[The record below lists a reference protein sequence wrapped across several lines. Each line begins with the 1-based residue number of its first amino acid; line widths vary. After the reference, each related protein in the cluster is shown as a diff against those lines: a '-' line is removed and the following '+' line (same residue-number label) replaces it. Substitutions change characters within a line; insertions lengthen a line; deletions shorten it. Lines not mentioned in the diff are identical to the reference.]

1 MLKKIKD
8 KIKTSLY
15 RTRNYLFAKSSKNL
29 MHLLIRT
36 CKIHIHGLQEFV
48 HQAETDK
55 CILMLWHNRL
65 AIAPYVLTKY
75 APHLQYAAL
84 VSASRDGQILS
95 TLIHSYKQGN
105 TIQVPHLGRYQALQ
119 EVIRHI
125 EERKQL
131 VIITPD
137 GPRGPLYEMKPG
149 LAIAALETQASVI
162 ALHWE
167 VDRFWELKTWDRFRI
182 PKPFTTIHFHFLP
195 PMRLPPSS
203 EISLEKA
210 KEILS
215 QNIPK

>member
-1 MLKKIKD
+1 MLKKIKEN
-8 KIKTSLY
+8 IKTLLY
-15 RTRNYLFAKSSKNL
+15 RTRTYLLAKSSKSL
-29 MHLLIRT
+29 MNILIRT

-48 HQAETDK
+48 QTAETDK

-65 AIAPYVLTKY
+65 AMAPYVLTKY
-75 APHLQYAAL
+75 APHLKYAAL

-95 TLIHSYKQGN
+95 TIIHSYKQGN

-119 EVIRHI
+119 EIIKHI
-125 EERKQL
+125 EERKQI

-137 GPRGPLYEMKPG
+137 GPRGPCYEMKPG
-149 LAIAALETQASVI
+149 LAIAALETQASII

-167 VDRFWELKTWDRFRI
+167 ADQFWQLKTWDLFRI

-195 PMRLPPSS
+195 PFRLAPPS

-210 KEILS
+210 KEILL